1 MEVKQPARLI
11 GYVRVST
18 EEQSTNGVS
27 LQAQTERV
35 RAYVSLYGGTLIEII
50 EDAGVSAKTLRRP
63 GLARALA
70 LLDEGHAD
78 GLVVA
83 KLDRLTRSVRDLGEL
98 LDRCFSDGKADLLSV
113 TEQIDT
119 RSAGGRLVLHV
130 LTSVAQ
136 WEREAI
142 GERTKAALSHLRSR
156 GVQLGAVPY
165 GSARVDDLDEDG
177 RRVIKPVVD
186 EIGIAE
192 EISDLREGGLSLRQ
206 IADHLTRTGR
216 PTKRGRSWHAST
228 VRSVLSRAA

>member
-1 MEVKQPARLI
+1 MDATPSARLI

-18 EEQSTNGVS
+18 EEQSSNGVS

-35 RAYVSLYGGTLIEII
+35 RAYVSLYGGTLVDVI
-50 EDAGVSAKTLRRP
+50 EDAGASAKTLRRP

-83 KLDRLTRSVRDLGEL
+83 KLDRLTRSVRDLGDL
-98 LDRCFSDGKADLLSV
+98 LDHYFAEGKAALLSV
-113 TEQIDT
+113 GEQIDT

-142 GERTKAALSHLRSR
+142 GERTKTALAHLRSR
-156 GVQLGAVPY
+156 GVKLGAVPL
-165 GSARVDDLDEDG
+165 GLRRSNDIVEDG
-177 RRVIKPVVD
+177 RRVIERADD
-186 EIGIAE
+186 EIGIVE
-192 EISDLREGGLSLRQ
+192 EIVDLRDGGLSLRQ

-216 PTKRGRSWHAST
+216 PTKRGRRWHAST
-228 VRSVLSRAA
+228 VQSILSRAA